1 MNERE
6 KGKPS
11 ITNLNDWLTFR
22 PHYPII
28 SPIMQLNAEKR
39 TLLGKRANKLRKNG
53 KILAV
58 VFEKGEE
65 STPITLDEKEF
76 KKGFKEAGE
85 STLIDVSV
93 DGGKPVKVL
102 ISEVQHDP
110 VFSNIIHVNLH
121 AVKLTD
127 KITAAIPVEII
138 GENELVKNGKALLL
152 TLLPE
157 IEVECLPTDLPA
169 KFEIDISGLVEIDQ
183 GIKISDLAIDK
194 SKISIDQDENAFIVR
209 LDYAEMKEEVVE
221 EEATPAEA
229 KVIGE
234 EEVAEGEEGVA
245 PAEGEATKEP
255 AGEKKEEKK
264 KEK

>member
-1 MNERE
+1 M
-6 KGKPS
+6 
-11 ITNLNDWLTFR
+11 TFG
-22 PHYPII
+22 PDYTII

-39 TLLGKRANKLRKNG
+39 TLLGRRANKLRKNG

-58 VFEKGEE
+58 IFEKGEQ
-65 STPITLDEKEF
+65 SSPITLDEKEF
-76 KKGFKEAGE
+76 KKVFKTAGE

-93 DGGKPVKVL
+93 DGGKSVKVL
-102 ISEVQHDP
+102 VSEVQHDP

-121 AVKLTD
+121 AVKLTE

-138 GENELVKNGKALLL
+138 GENDLVIGGKALLL

-169 KFEIDISGLVEIDQ
+169 KFEIDVSGLTEIGQ
-183 GIKISDLAIDK
+183 GLKVSDIKIDK
-194 SKISIDQDENAFIVR
+194 SKVTIKQEEDNFIVR
-209 LDYAEMKEEVVE
+209 LDYPEMKEEVVE
-221 EEATPAEA
+221 EVATPAEA

-234 EEVAEGEEGVA
+234 EEVAEGEEGAV
-245 PAEGEATKEP
+245 PAEGAEPTKEP
-255 AGEKKEEKK
+255 VTEKKEEKK